1 LRGIV
6 NETEGALMSETK
18 ETRIEFTT
26 SQGQQSEGRL
36 VRLGRF
42 EVVFNVFGPEN
53 LLRTSEVLAQLKIMT
68 GPRVLYDGRATVS
81 NLVTLAGG
89 VTCQAD
95 LEDPGVHV
103 PMLPAAATGAY
114 EEFQRQ
120 WLATYKILPEFK
132 VVVADVEIFLSN
144 LRQWLDDVALGLNAH
159 HNGHAAEREQELMA
173 KTAPRV
179 VASFN
184 AVHERFE
191 HIAHSVH
198 PEFRAVHQNFAR
210 RHLHP
215 LFLCSP
221 FGHRTYHKP
230 LGYAGDYE
238 MMNMIMRN
246 GYEGNSLF
254 ARAVHYWLVNQWPAE
269 SVRNRIAHLKEN
281 IITEVAR
288 VVRAGRRARI
298 LNLGCGPAWE
308 VQEFFRQSAL
318 SNEADFTLMDF
329 NEETLNYTGANLKE
343 LQRAHGRRSG
353 VEMRQASVQ
362 QLLRSAIQGKGIPTE
377 QRYDL
382 IYCAGLFDYLSD
394 GTCKAI
400 VNLFY
405 DWLQPGGLVV
415 VANMNDSKPFRHMV
429 EFLLDWHLIYRNS
442 RFMATLRP
450 DRAGAMAEVIAE
462 PTTVNL
468 FTHVRKTD

>member
-1 LRGIV
+1 
-6 NETEGALMSETK
+6 M
-18 ETRIEFTT
+18 IEFD
-26 SQGQQSEGRL
+26 SGHGAQGEGRL

-53 LLRTSEVLAQLKIMT
+53 VLRTSEAINKLKIT
-68 GPRVLYDGRATVS
+68 SGGRVLYDGRATVS
-81 NLVTLAGG
+81 NLVNLPGG
-89 VTCQAD
+89 VTCQVD

-103 PMLPAAATGAY
+103 PMLPPGSVGAY
-114 EEFQRQ
+114 DEFQKQ
-120 WLATYKILPEFK
+120 WLASYKILPEFK

-144 LRQWLDDVALGLNAH
+144 LRQWLDDMALGIHAH
-159 HNGHAAEREQELMA
+159 HNGKAADRETEVMA
-173 KTAPRV
+173 KVGPRI

-184 AVHERFE
+184 AMHERFE
-191 HIAHSVH
+191 HIAHKVE

-221 FGHRTYHKP
+221 FGFRTYHKP

-246 GYEGNSLF
+246 TYEGNALF
-254 ARAVHYWLVNQWPAE
+254 PKAVHYWLVNQWPAE
-269 SVRNRIAHLKEN
+269 SVRNRIAHLKQN
-281 IITEVAR
+281 LIDEVAR
-288 VVRAGRRARI
+288 VVRSGRRARI

-308 VQEFFRQSAL
+308 VQEFIKHSPL

-329 NEETLNYTGANLKE
+329 NEETLLYTGGKLKE
-343 LQRAHGRRSG
+343 LQRQHGRRAE

-362 QLLRSAIQGKGIPTE
+362 QLLRSAIQGKALPE
-377 QRYDL
+377 NQRYDL

-394 GTCKAI
+394 ATCKAI
-400 VNLFY
+400 VSLFY

-415 VANMNDSKPFRHMV
+415 VANMNDSKPFRYMV

-442 RFMATLRP
+442 HFMATLRP
-450 DRAGAMAEVIAE
+450 DKPGAVGEVIAE

-468 FTHVRKTD
+468 FTHVRKTA